1 MPLTSSFY
9 SKIEQQVAELLKA
22 VNILQAPVPVDQI
35 ARFCG
40 AVVLPYEL
48 GNEVSGVLVYEESRG
63 TIGYNASHST
73 KRQRFTIGHELAH
86 LLLHVNKHKSKD
98 LFVDKDFIVK
108 WRYNKI
114 YSQKEF
120 EHEQEANAFA
130 AALLMPKE
138 FLIKEMQKEKYAEMT
153 EIKLI
158 EELAKVFQVSI
169 QAMTYRF
176 ADLNKFAYAT

>member
-9 SKIEQQVAELLKA
+9 LKIEHQVSELLKSA
-22 VNILQAPVPVDQI
+22 NILQAPVPVDQV
-35 ARFCG
+35 ARLCG
-40 AVVLPYEL
+40 AVVLPYDL
-48 GNEVSGVLVYEESRG
+48 GNEVSGVLVFEENKG
-63 TIGYNASHST
+63 TIGYNNSHSP
-73 KRQRFTIGHELAH
+73 KRQRFTISHELGH
-86 LLLHVNKHKSKD
+86 LLLHVNKQKPKD

-138 FLIKEMQKEKYAEMT
+138 FLIKEMQKEKYSELT
-153 EIKLI
+153 EVKLI
-158 EELAKVFQVSI
+158 EDLAKVFHVSI

-176 ADLNKFAYAT
+176 ADLNKYAYA